1 MTILDQAGA
10 ENLLGR
16 GDMLF
21 ALSQGNVER
30 LQGFYVASDELGD
43 FLEGYL

>member
-21 ALSQGNVER
+21 ALSQGHIER
-30 LQGFYVASDELGD
+30 LQGFYVNSNDLTAL
-43 FLEGYL
+43 LEGHH

>member
-1 MTILDQAGA
+1 MTILDQSGA

-21 ALSQGNVER
+21 LLSQGNVER
-30 LQGFYVASDELGD
+30 LQGFYISSDELTR
-43 FLEGYL
+43 FLDGLS